1 MMWAE
6 LDEFPGLFG
15 DEEAYRP
22 SIRQSDEDDIS
33 ASSGEKKLKVE
44 KKASQGL
51 SGEKESDRQKLFGF
65 AIARMKE
72 ITPFLLNGMI
82 NGWTFD
88 YTPLDRAR
96 HVEEFYEFGEVRPF
110 DGGLNPIEYK
120 NPEVINGRLVAW
132 AYCDRTENQQIE
144 YSSWESINHPKVR
157 GRGKASLSLGFE
169 GIKEACAQA
178 AKNAV
183 REYWRGLL
191 KNKPKELSGELLLIK
206 EPRIFIKDGNYVV
219 DLDFFIETAKIKE
232 YSVY

>member
-1 MMWAE
+1 MAQINKILLFLFAVFSICLFPLYSQSPSQKQELRIMMWAE

-22 SIRQSDEDDIS
+22 SIRQSDEEDIS
-33 ASSGEKKLKVE
+33 ALPDEKKSKVE

-110 DGGLNPIEYK
+110 DGGLNPI
-120 NPEVINGRLVAW
+120 
-132 AYCDRTENQQIE
+132 
-144 YSSWESINHPKVR
+144 
-157 GRGKASLSLGFE
+157 
-169 GIKEACAQA
+169 
-178 AKNAV
+178 
-183 REYWRGLL
+183 
-191 KNKPKELSGELLLIK
+191 
-206 EPRIFIKDGNYVV
+206 
-219 DLDFFIETAKIKE
+219 
-232 YSVY
+232 